1 MKEVVLNFPGVHKVI
16 TRVLIGERQN
26 SRSGKMSDVM
36 TAVKIR
42 EKDLKMKRCWLFE
55 VATGL
60 AIGRCREGYCDV
72 DWCHHRESIV

>member
-16 TRVLIGERQN
+16 IRVLIGERQN

-42 EKDLKMKRCWLFE
+42 EKDLKMKRCWL
-55 VATGL
+55 
-60 AIGRCREGYCDV
+60 
-72 DWCHHRESIV
+72 